1 MRIALSAILLVTVA
15 LPMQAATL
23 GISKD
28 GANFCIDGRPVFLNG
43 ISYYAATSISTPEFL
58 TRDLDDMTRYGI
70 NWIRVWTMWNI
81 NDQNYAVVNP
91 DGSVREPFMARLKT
105 VIRECDRR
113 NIIVDV
119 TMHRGPHP
127 APSNQSEH
135 IACARTLATE
145 LKGYRNVYFDV
156 GNERDVGDARFVS
169 YKDMGDLITA
179 VKAIDPKRICTASGV
194 PTSSKDLN
202 EYLTTGQCDFIAPHL
217 GRGRGDSART
227 LGEVVKFIGWMKQLG
242 RRVPV
247 HLQEP
252 FRQGYGNYTPD
263 IDDYYRDAEGG
274 KLAGAAGW
282 CLHNGS
288 IRSNTNEK
296 PHRSFLMSDTDG
308 RLFAQ
313 LDKLEL
319 EVAVNMKDQLGG
331 LNPGTLRYQA
341 EYSEQMSHTTGRRD
355 GTAWMVS
362 SGEDKAGELCSG
374 LAVKPVAIGR
384 HRISCRLQA
393 LAESS
398 GDTEAATISVVS
410 DGKLLASKKIKGSE
424 LAKPGQWREFAVT
437 CTAKGSPLDV
447 RISWPGT
454 VPLKLDWIQ
463 ISRL

>member
-1 MRIALSAILLVTVA
+1 MRFTLAAILLATLA

-23 GISKD
+23 GITKD
-28 GANFCIDGRPVFLNG
+28 GANFSIDGRPAFLNG

-58 TRDLDDMTRYGI
+58 TRDLDDMARYGI

-91 DGSVREPFMARLKT
+91 DGTVREPFMSRLKT
-105 VIRECDRR
+105 IIRECNRR
-113 NIIVDV
+113 KIMVDV

-127 APSNQSEH
+127 VPSNQAEH
-135 IACARTLATE
+135 LVCARTLALE
-145 LKGYRNVYFDV
+145 LKGFRNVYFDV
-156 GNERDVGDARFVS
+156 ANERDVGDARFVS
-169 YKDMGDLITA
+169 YKDMGELITA
-179 VKAIDPKRICTASGV
+179 VKASDPKRICTASGV
-194 PTSSKDLN
+194 PNSSKNLN
-202 EYLTTGQCDFIAPHL
+202 EYLTTGHCDFIATHL
-217 GRGRGDSART
+217 GRGRGDSSRT
-227 LGEVVKFIGWMKQLG
+227 LGEVAKFVGWMKQLG

-252 FRQGYGNYTPD
+252 FRQGYGNYTPEM
-263 IDDYYRDAEGG
+263 DDYYRDAEGG

-288 IRSNTNEK
+288 SQSDTHGRPN
-296 PHRSFLMSDTDG
+296 RSFQMSDTDG
-308 RLFAQ
+308 RLFTQ

-319 EVAVNMKDQLGG
+319 VVAADMKEQIGG

-341 EYSEQMSHTTGRRD
+341 EYSEQVSHTTGRRD
-355 GTAWMVS
+355 GTAWMAS
-362 SGEDKAGELCSG
+362 PGEDKAGELCSG
-374 LAVKPVAIGR
+374 LAVKPVSSGR
-384 HRISCRLQA
+384 YRISCRLQA

-424 LAKPGQWREFAVT
+424 LAKPGLWREFAVT
-437 CTAKGSPLDV
+437 CTVKESPLDV

-454 VPLKLDWIQ
+454 VSLKLDWVQ
-463 ISRL
+463 ISRP